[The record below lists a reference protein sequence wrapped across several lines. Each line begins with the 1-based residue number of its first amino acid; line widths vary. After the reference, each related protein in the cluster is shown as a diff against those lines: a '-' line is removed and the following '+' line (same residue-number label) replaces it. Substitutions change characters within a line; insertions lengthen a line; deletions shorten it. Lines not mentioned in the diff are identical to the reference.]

1 MTYRGRVR
9 GGAIVLDPGVDLP
22 EGSVVRIELEPSER
36 SRRDESADP
45 LFRMAE
51 LAVDTG
57 IKDLSTNIDHYLYG
71 HPKASDAS
79 LLPLT

>member
-36 SRRDESADP
+36 SRRDEPADP
-45 LFRMAE
+45 LFRMTE
-51 LAVDTG
+51 LAVETG
-57 IKDLSTNIDHYLYG
+57 IKDLSSRIGRY
-71 HPKASDAS
+71 
-79 LLPLT
+79 